1 MHAVFAVPFAVIG
14 VVFCIHRSASKATG
28 HSFYYLKGAAALLE
42 LAMVQY
48 AVQKLTAKV
57 WPSAKCQQTNVCVCV
72 WCVCVCVCVSVC
84 VCVCAC
90 VCACMHIHMHECI
103 WRNMLF
109 IPVGI
114 PAGCPS

>member
-1 MHAVFAVPFAVIG
+1 MGIIDFQYVATSCMHAVFAVPFAVIG
-14 VVFCIHRSASKATG
+14 VVFRIRRSASKATG

-72 WCVCVCVCVSVC
+72 CVRVCVR
-84 VCVCAC
+84 AC
-90 VCACMHIHMHECI
+90 IYTCMSAFGVTCY
-103 WRNMLF
+103 LF
-109 IPVGI
+109 L
-114 PAGCPS
+114 